1 MPLCKGSVECDAT
14 IECFTGNDG
23 AGAKLTGKLLCDLVP
38 IGNGF
43 SQW

>member
-1 MPLCKGSVECDAT
+1 MPLCKGAECDTT
-14 IECFTGNDG
+14 IECFTGNNN
-23 AGAKLTGKLLCDLVP
+23 ANPKLEGKLLCDLVP